1 MPPMKLVTWNVQ
13 WGLGCDGHLDLERIV
28 RTARALCDADVF
40 CFQEISC
47 GFPALDG
54 GEDQPA
60 ALAAL
65 LPGYRPIFRPAVE
78 VIDQDGNLQAF
89 GNMILSRLPVLRIA
103 SHLLPWP
110 ADEVRS
116 MQRQALEVVVAAS
129 FGAVSVTTCH
139 LEFHSV
145 AQRAAQVERLRELHE
160 ETTRR
165 GRLAFRDIGTGPY
178 RTTDAPVGAI
188 VCGDFNLE
196 PDDPAY
202 ARMQEPVSTGVAP
215 FVDAWTAHH
224 GTVPHAPTA
233 GIGDAEQ
240 WPQGP
245 HCRDFIFVS
254 QDLAERITDMHVD
267 VDTTA
272 SDHQPIALTLAP

>member
-1 MPPMKLVTWNVQ
+1 MKLVTWNVQ
-13 WGLGCDGHLDLERIV
+13 WGLGCDGHVDLERIV
-28 RTARALCDADVF
+28 RTARALFDADVF
-40 CFQEISC
+40 CFQEVSR
-47 GFPALDG
+47 GFPTLDG

-65 LPGYRPIFRPAVE
+65 LPGYRPVFRPAVE
-78 VIDQDGNLQAF
+78 VIDQDENLQAF

-129 FGAVSVTTCH
+129 FGTVSVTTCH

-178 RTTDAPVGAI
+178 RTTDAPAGAI

-202 ARMQEPVSTGVAP
+202 ARMQEPISAGVAP

-233 GIGDAEQ
+233 GVGDAEQ

-254 QDLAERITDMHVD
+254 QNLAERITDMRVD

-272 SDHQPIALTLAP
+272 SDHQPIALTLSS